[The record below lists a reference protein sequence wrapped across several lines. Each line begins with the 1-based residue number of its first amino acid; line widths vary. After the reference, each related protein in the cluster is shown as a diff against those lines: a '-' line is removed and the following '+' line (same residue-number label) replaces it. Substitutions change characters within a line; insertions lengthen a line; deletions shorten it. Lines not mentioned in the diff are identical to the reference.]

1 MPCSDGSLQ
10 VGHLT
15 VLIPDPAVFIFGDS
29 FCSVPEMWTETA
41 GGGDQF
47 QVFGEL
53 LKAVV
58 ERVWVQV
65 EILARSLADCVT
77 SGRLLL
83 FSKP

>member
-1 MPCSDGSLQ
+1 
-10 VGHLT
+10 
-15 VLIPDPAVFIFGDS
+15 
-29 FCSVPEMWTETA
+29 MWTETG